1 MIFSPSLFLQILIL
15 NLLVPDKIRKQ
26 DNSQMNEIFET
37 RLLLNRFKNFK
48 SKMKSKKRRETG
60 R

>member
-1 MIFSPSLFLQILIL
+1 MIFSPSPFLQILIL

-26 DNSQMNEIFET
+26 DNSQMNETFET
-37 RLLLNRFKNFK
+37 RLPPNRFKNFK
-48 SKMKSKKRRETG
+48 SEMKSKKRRETG

>member
-1 MIFSPSLFLQILIL
+1 MIFSPSPFLQILIL

-26 DNSQMNEIFET
+26 DNSQMNETFET